1 MRCIPGDSLSIINGM
16 VYIDGK
22 TDPSG
27 RAKPQFS
34 YNVVVD
40 GKPLL
45 ISEYLLKIWI
55 SQMQQVILMTV
66 ETP

>member
-1 MRCIPGDSLSIINGM
+1 M

-22 TDPSG
+22 QLALPE

-40 GKPLL
+40 GKTPIDFEFLVKDMDITDAGYINEARDTL
-45 ISEYLLKIWI
+45 IFRALTKLQLID
-55 SQMQQVILMTV
+55 
-66 ETP
+66 

>member
-1 MRCIPGDSLSIINGM
+1 M

-22 TDPSG
+22 TDPSE

-40 GKPLL
+40 GKT
-45 ISEYLLKIWI
+45 Y
-55 SQMQQVILMTV
+55 
-66 ETP
+66 

>member
-1 MRCIPGDSLSIINGM
+1 MCWYSWRYSLAIIDGM

-22 TDPSG
+22 KLLE

-40 GKPLL
+40 GKTP
-45 ISEYLLKIWI
+45 IDFEYLVKTWI
-55 SQMQQVILMTV
+55 L
-66 ETP
+66 P

>member
-1 MRCIPGDSLSIINGM
+1 LTEKLILPE
-16 VYIDGK
+16 
-22 TDPSG
+22 

-40 GKPLL
+40 GKTF
-45 ISEYLLKIWI
+45 IDFEYLVKDMDITDAAGYI
-55 SQMQQVILMTV
+55 NEV